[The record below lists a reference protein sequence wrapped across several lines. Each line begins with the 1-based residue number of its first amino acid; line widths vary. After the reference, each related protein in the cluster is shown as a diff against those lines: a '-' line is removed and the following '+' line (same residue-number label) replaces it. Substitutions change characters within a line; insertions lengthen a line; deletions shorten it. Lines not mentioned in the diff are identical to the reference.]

1 VEAGAGRGE
10 SRFTLDVT
18 SSRDMLASI
27 TCHMP
32 ASSERSFSNTFL
44 TCLHKCTHQDHANFR
59 TTRDSSL
66 RASGPHEIRL
76 YAHMCACRCAA
87 RNGAR
92 CLMNSCLVGIQ
103 IEQCVVQHTPTGS
116 KKCIQQGFYDN
127 NFRRLCYHSQG
138 VGCGSPIPCFGTPP
152 SRTSLHRSHRVD
164 EQPPVIPRATTLL
177 VCSPCRFTQQR

>member
-1 VEAGAGRGE
+1 LHLLRATCRRPQSGAFQTPF
-10 SRFTLDVT
+10 S
-18 SSRDMLASI
+18 
-27 TCHMP
+27 P
-32 ASSERSFSNTFL
+32 ASTNALIKIMHT
-44 TCLHKCTHQDHANFR
+44 
-59 TTRDSSL
+59 
-66 RASGPHEIRL
+66 SGPHEIRL

-103 IEQCVVQHTPTGS
+103 IEQCVVQRTPTGS
-116 KKCIQQGFYDN
+116 KKCIQQGFYDI